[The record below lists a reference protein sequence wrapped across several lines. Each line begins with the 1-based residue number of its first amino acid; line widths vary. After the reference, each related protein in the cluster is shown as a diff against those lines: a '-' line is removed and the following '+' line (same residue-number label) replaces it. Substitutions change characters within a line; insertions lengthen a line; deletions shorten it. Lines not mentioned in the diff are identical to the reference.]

1 MPELEAL
8 HRIEEALAV
17 AASHTPWTVSE
28 WEQLKQ
34 AREDAK
40 RLIEEAKGAQ

>member
-1 MPELEAL
+1 MLDLEAL
-8 HRIEEALAV
+8 RRIEDALAV

-34 AREDAK
+34 AREDAR
-40 RLIEEAKGAQ
+40 RLIEEAKGDQ